1 MSDTIYSDPYNSVG
15 YLIVKVS
22 TARGAIPLS
31 DATVNIRGASP
42 ESAGVR
48 RSLRTN
54 RDGQTERIPLPA
66 PPKSASA
73 TPDDGNPTPPFSVY
87 GIDVFKE
94 GYVPLE
100 FQRVPIFPEVT
111 SIQPAVM
118 VPSPEYF
125 GTMQDHDNVTV
136 IPEPSEADL

>member
-1 MSDTIYSDPYNSVG
+1 MSDSNFSSAYDSVG
-15 YLIVKVS
+15 YLTVKVS
-22 TARGAIPLS
+22 TARGAIPLA
-31 DATVNIRGASP
+31 DATVNVRGASP
-42 ESAGVR
+42 EQSGIL

-54 RDGQTERIPLPA
+54 RDGQTERIALPT
-66 PPKSASA
+66 PPRSASA
-73 TPDDGNPTPPFSVY
+73 SPDVGNSVPPFSVY

-100 FQRVPIFPEVT
+100 FQQVPIFPDVT

-125 GTMQDHDNVTV
+125 GTRQNHDDVTV
-136 IPEPSEADL
+136 IPEPPEADL